1 MKTLKEENTLLASLA
16 VFREL
21 YNSEKDVYGTI
32 ASFLNEIIRVEALY
46 SFTLNDIT
54 SKLNSTYE
62 FTIPDA
68 VVKTSLGRLNY
79 LQKERTNYVVQ
90 DVSKIKD
97 DSIDEKQKQ
106 IKANNNSIYEKLTQ
120 FVELKLSRKLNDNE
134 KEALFHSFCNFIID
148 QSNGNSFLEFITSF
162 IVENEGDKIFLQQ
175 IRQIREGVILYSGIK
190 FNNNLNDIGT
200 WRTELTIYL
209 ETEILFHFAGY
220 NGELY
225 KNLVL
230 DLFSLIK
237 KINIKA
243 QKRLI
248 KLKYFPEIKV
258 EIEGF
263 FTKAKYLVDG
273 KQKPN
278 PNTTAM
284 VSIVN
289 GCKTPSDVI
298 EKRSDFFL
306 LLKGNEIEEDESQDY
321 YNPLNFRYN
330 VINQDILDKV
340 SNEIGEDAEPYLK
353 FLNYISIV
361 RKQANEAN
369 FENIGHILLTGN
381 TTTLK
386 VAWNELVKDSGY
398 VPLATHLSFLTNK
411 FWFKL
416 NKGFGKGSLPKS
428 FDVITKAQVVLS
440 KVLNDSVGDKF
451 QDLKNQFKDGKIT
464 EEQARARILNL
475 RNQIRKPEDI
485 KRDVIKDVLSVITED
500 SLDKFIQEQSFLKVK
515 AEKQEEENLKLLNE
529 LETKKD
535 VEIKYI
541 ETKEQLLIEKNI
553 LKDTLERQLIPID
566 KQVKKRYINFKVFF
580 GLLILVYYSSVIS
593 LIAYFK
599 WDQME
604 RYTYIISFTLALIP
618 IGYILVTEK
627 SLSLKQYL
635 TSQKSRIQIKTYK
648 EFDFDIEHLNN
659 IKSEIKVLDNEVK
672 SLKVSSQQPLDSM
685 EGAVVN

>member
-79 LQKERTNYVVQ
+79 LQKVRTSYVVQ

-97 DSIDEKQKQ
+97 DFIDEKQKQ
-106 IKANNNSIYEKLTQ
+106 IKVANTNIYEKLTQ

-134 KEALFHSFCNFIID
+134 KETLFHSFCNFIID

-162 IVENEGDKIFLQQ
+162 IVENEGDERFLQQ
-175 IRQIREGVILYSGIK
+175 INQIREGVILYSGIK
-190 FNNNLNDIGT
+190 FNNNLNDFGT

-225 KNLVL
+225 QNLVL
-230 DLFSLIK
+230 DLFSLIRE
-237 KINIKA
+237 INTKA
-243 QKRLI
+243 QKKLI
-248 KLKYFPEIKV
+248 KLKYFPEINV

-263 FTKAKYLVDG
+263 FTKARYLVEG
-273 KQKPN
+273 NQKPN

-289 GCKTPSDVI
+289 GCKTPSDVV
-298 EKRSDFFL
+298 EKRSDFYL
-306 LLKGNEIEEDESQDY
+306 LLKGSGIEEDESQDY
-321 YNPLNFRYN
+321 YNPSNFKYN

-340 SNEIGEDAEPYLK
+340 SNEIGENAEPYLK
-353 FLNYISIV
+353 FLNYISIF
-361 RKQANEAN
+361 RMQASEAN

-451 QDLKNQFKDGKIT
+451 QDLKIQFKDGKIT
-464 EEQARARILNL
+464 EEQARARIINL
-475 RNQIRKPEDI
+475 RNQVRKPEDI
-485 KRDVIKDVLSVITED
+485 KSDVIKDVLSVITED

-515 AEKQEEENLKLLNE
+515 ADKQEEENLKLLIE

-535 VEIKYI
+535 VEIKYV
-541 ETKEQLLIEKNI
+541 EAKEQLLIEKNV

-566 KQVKKRYINFKVFF
+566 NQVIRKYRNFKVYFS
-580 GLLILVYYSSVIS
+580 LLIFVYYSSVIS
-593 LIAYFK
+593 SIAYFK
-599 WDQME
+599 WEQME
-604 RYTYIISFTLALIP
+604 QYTYIIGFTLALIP
-618 IGYILVTEK
+618 IGYILVNEQ
-627 SLSLKQYL
+627 SLDLKQYL
-635 TSQKSRIQIKTYK
+635 TNQKSRIQINTYK
-648 EFDFDIEHLNN
+648 DFDFDISHLNN
-659 IKSEIKVLDNEVK
+659 IKAEINDLENEVK
-672 SLKVSSQQPLDSM
+672 SLKASSQQ
-685 EGAVVN
+685 A

>member
-32 ASFLNEIIRVEALY
+32 ASFLNEIIRIEALY

-68 VVKTSLGRLNY
+68 VVKTSLGRLSY
-79 LQKERTNYVVQ
+79 LQKDRTNYVVQ

-97 DSIDEKQKQ
+97 DSLDEKQNQ
-106 IKANNNSIYEKLTQ
+106 IKANNNSIYEKLTH
-120 FVELKLSRKLNDNE
+120 FVEMKLSRKLNDNE
-134 KEALFHSFCNFIID
+134 KETLFHSFCNFIID
-148 QSNGNSFLEFITSF
+148 QSNGNAFIEFITSF
-162 IVENEGDKIFLQQ
+162 IVENEGDERFLQQ
-175 IRQIREGVILYSGIK
+175 INQIREGVILYSGIK
-190 FNNNLNDIGT
+190 FNNNLNDLGT

-225 KNLVL
+225 QNFVL
-230 DLFSLIK
+230 DLFSLIRE
-237 KINIKA
+237 INTKA

-263 FTKAKYLVDG
+263 FTKARYLVEG
-273 KQKPN
+273 NQKPN
-278 PNTTAM
+278 PKTTAM

-289 GCKTPSDVI
+289 GCKTPSDVV

-306 LLKGNEIEEDESQDY
+306 LLKGNGIGEDESQDY
-321 YNPLNFRYN
+321 YNPSNFKYN

-340 SNEIGEDAEPYLK
+340 SNEIDEDAEPHLK

-361 RKQANEAN
+361 RKQSNEAN

-381 TTTLK
+381 KTTLK
-386 VAWNELVKDSGY
+386 VAWNELVKDTGY

-451 QDLKNQFKDGKIT
+451 QDLKTQFKEGKIT
-464 EEQARARILNL
+464 EEQARARIINL
-475 RNQIRKPEDI
+475 RNQVRKPEDI
-485 KRDVIKDVLSVITED
+485 KSDVIKDVLSVITED

-515 AEKQEEENLKLLNE
+515 AEKQEEENLKLLIE

-541 ETKEQLLIEKNI
+541 EAKEQLLIEKNV

-566 KQVKKRYINFKVFF
+566 NQVNKRYRNFKVFF
-580 GLLILVYYSSVIS
+580 GFLILVYYSSVILS
-593 LIAYFK
+593 IAYFK
-599 WDQME
+599 WEQME
-604 RYTYIISFTLALIP
+604 QYTYIIGFTLGLIP
-618 IGYILVTEK
+618 IGYILVNEQ
-627 SLSLKQYL
+627 SLNLKQYL
-635 TSQKSRIQIKTYK
+635 VNQKSRIQIRTYK
-648 EFDFDIEHLNN
+648 EFDFDIAHLNN
-659 IKSEIKVLDNEVK
+659 IKSEINNLENEVK
-672 SLKVSSQQPLDSM
+672 SLKASKPTGVWLN
-685 EGAVVN
+685 GG

>member
-21 YNSEKDVYGTI
+21 YNSKKDVYGTI

-54 SKLNSTYE
+54 AKLNSTYE

-68 VVKTSLGRLNY
+68 VVKTSLGRLSY
-79 LQKERTNYVVQ
+79 LKKERTNYEVQ
-90 DVSKIKD
+90 DISKIKD
-97 DSIDEKQKQ
+97 DSLDEKQKQ
-106 IKANNNSIYEKLTQ
+106 IKAHNNSIYEKLIQ
-120 FVELKLSRKLNDNE
+120 FVESKLARKLNDNE
-134 KEALFHSFCNFIID
+134 IQKLFHSFCNFIIE
-148 QSNGNSFLEFITSF
+148 QSNGNTFLEFITAF
-162 IVENEGDKIFLQQ
+162 IVENKGDAKFLQQ
-175 IRQIREGVILYSGIK
+175 LNLIREGVILYSGIK
-190 FNNNLNDIGT
+190 FNNNLNDLGT
-200 WRTELTIYL
+200 WKTELTIYL

-225 KNLVL
+225 QNLVL
-230 DLFSLIK
+230 DLFELIREINSKPSK
-237 KINIKA
+237 K
-243 QKRLI
+243 LI

-263 FTKAKYLVDG
+263 FTKARYLVEG
-273 KQKPN
+273 NQRPN

-289 GCKTPSDVI
+289 GCKTPSDVV

-306 LLKGNEIEEDESQDY
+306 LLKENGIEEDESQDY
-321 YNPLNFRYN
+321 FNPSNFHFN
-330 VINQDILDKV
+330 VINQEILDKV
-340 SNEIGEDAEPYLK
+340 SKEIGEDAEPYLK
-353 FLNYISIV
+353 FLNYISII

-398 VPLATHLSFLTNK
+398 VPLATHLNFLTNK

-416 NKGFGKGSLPKS
+416 NKGFGKGSLPKT

-451 QDLKNQFKDGKIT
+451 EDLRVQFQEGKIT
-464 EEQARARILNL
+464 EEQARARIIDL
-475 RNQIRKPEDI
+475 RNQVRKPEDI
-485 KRDVIKDVLSVITED
+485 KSDVINDVLSVITED
-500 SLDKFIQEQSFLKVK
+500 SLDRFIQERSFLKVK
-515 AEKQEEENLKLLNE
+515 AEKQEEENLKLQSE

-541 ETKEQLLIEKNI
+541 EAKEQILIEKNV
-553 LKDTLERQLIPID
+553 LKDTLERQLVPID
-566 KQVKKRYINFKVFF
+566 NQVNKRYKNFKIFLW
-580 GLLILVYYSSVIS
+580 LLILVYYTAVIS
-593 LIAYFK
+593 SIFYFK
-599 WDQME
+599 WEEME
-604 RYTYIISFTLALIP
+604 QYTHIIGLTLGLIP
-618 IGYILVTEK
+618 VVYILVTEQ
-627 SLSLKQYL
+627 SITLKQYL
-635 TSQKSRIQIKTYK
+635 IGQKLRIQTKTYR
-648 EFDFDIEHLNN
+648 EFNFDITHLKN
-659 IKSEIKVLDNEVK
+659 IKSEINDLENEVK
-672 SLKVSSQQPLDSM
+672 SLKASR
-685 EGAVVN
+685 

>member
-21 YNSEKDVYGTI
+21 YNSERDVYGTI
-32 ASFLNEIIRVEALY
+32 ASFLNEIIRIEALY

-68 VVKTSLGRLNY
+68 VVKTSLGRLSY
-79 LQKERTNYVVQ
+79 LQKERTSYVVQ

-97 DSIDEKQKQ
+97 DFLDEKQKQ
-106 IKANNNSIYEKLTQ
+106 IKANNNNIYEKLTQ

-134 KEALFHSFCNFIID
+134 KETLFHSFCNFIID

-162 IVENEGDKIFLQQ
+162 IVENEDDESFLQQ
-175 IRQIREGVILYSGIK
+175 INQIREGVILYSGIK
-190 FNNNLNDIGT
+190 FNNNLSDLGT
-200 WRTELTIYL
+200 WRTELNIYL

-225 KNLVL
+225 QNLIL
-230 DLFSLIK
+230 DLFSLIRE
-237 KINIKA
+237 INTKA

-263 FTKAKYLVDG
+263 FTKARYLVEG
-273 KQKPN
+273 NQKPN

-289 GCKTPSDVI
+289 GCKTPSDIV

-306 LLKGNEIEEDESQDY
+306 LLKGNGIQEDESQDY
-321 YNPLNFRYN
+321 YNPSNFKYN

-353 FLNYISIV
+353 FLNYISIF
-361 RKQANEAN
+361 RNQSSEAN

-386 VAWNELVKDSGY
+386 VAWNELVKDTGSI
-398 VPLATHLSFLTNK
+398 PLATHLSFLTNK

-416 NKGFGKGSLPKS
+416 NKGFGKRLLPKS

-451 QDLKNQFKDGKIT
+451 QDLKTQFKEGKIT
-464 EEQARARILNL
+464 EEQARARIINL
-475 RNQIRKPEDI
+475 RNQVRKPEDI
-485 KRDVIKDVLSVITED
+485 KSDVIKDVLSVITED

-515 AEKQEEENLKLLNE
+515 AEKQEEENLKLLLE
-529 LETKKD
+529 LETRKD

-541 ETKEQLLIEKNI
+541 EAKEQLLIEKNV
-553 LKDTLERQLIPID
+553 LRDTLERQLIPID
-566 KQVKKRYINFKVFF
+566 NRVSKKYRNFKVCF
-580 GLLILVYYSSVIS
+580 GLLIFVYYSAVIS
-593 LIAYFK
+593 SIAYFK
-599 WDQME
+599 WEQME
-604 RYTYIISFTLALIP
+604 QYTFIIGFTLALIP
-618 IGYILVTEK
+618 IGYILVNEQ
-627 SLSLKQYL
+627 SLNLKQYL
-635 TSQKSRIQIKTYK
+635 TNQKSRIQIKTYK
-648 EFDFDIEHLNN
+648 EFDFDITHLNN
-659 IKSEIKVLDNEVK
+659 IKAEINDLENEVK
-672 SLKVSSQQPLDSM
+672 SLKASSQ
-685 EGAVVN
+685 